1 MRKGV
6 ERGWPRILELLAAE
20 AARSVRVF

>member
-6 ERGWPRILELLAAE
+6 EGGWPRILELLAAE